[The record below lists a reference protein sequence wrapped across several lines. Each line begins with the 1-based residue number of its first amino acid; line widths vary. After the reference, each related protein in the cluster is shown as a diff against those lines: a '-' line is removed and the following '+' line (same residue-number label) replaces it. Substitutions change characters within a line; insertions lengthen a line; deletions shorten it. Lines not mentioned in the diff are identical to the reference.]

1 MIVNISAEKIGHFI
15 YLHLKSTGKLPKG
28 KTIRP
33 VEVNPDNPKK
43 LVVVEVIDVDE
54 VQGG

>member
-43 LVVVEVIDVDE
+43 LVVVEVIDVED
-54 VQGG
+54 V